1 MYMRFKESLHRL
13 STKMVGGSDRL
24 SVRLMAVELDDGKK
38 NTGDAI
44 LQAAAVS
51 RNAGAMADEI
61 MPGSLLSNPL
71 SDSEDLAY
79 T

>member
-1 MYMRFKESLHRL
+1 MYMRFKESICR
-13 STKMVGGSDRL
+13 SGTKMVGGSDRN

-44 LQAAAVS
+44 SQAVS

-61 MPGSLLSNPL
+61 MPGGLRSNPL
-71 SDSEDLAY
+71 LGGDSVELNF
-79 T
+79 